1 MPWRETCVV
10 DERVRFI
17 AALQEADEPFAVIC
31 ERFEIS
37 RKTGYK
43 WLARYEQGGPA
54 ALVDGEP
61 VPRRC
66 RHATPSGV
74 VDADRSAQ
82 SSPVLGP
89 QEAALLALCMLRPIV
104 NADSAAS

>member
-17 AALQEADEPFAVIC
+17 AALREADEPFAVIC
-31 ERFEIS
+31 KRFEIS

-43 WLARYEQGGPA
+43 WLARYEDGGPA
-54 ALVDGEP
+54 ALVDGDP

-66 RHATPSGV
+66 RHATPSTV
-74 VDADRSAQ
+74 VVARNWIPSRLRREWAKSAVGQRS
-82 SSPVLGP
+82 PMDGP
-89 QEAALLALCMLRPIV
+89 ILR
-104 NADSAAS
+104 